1 MNELRH
7 LTQENLNTI
16 QIKLPLEISVKI
28 KNTDPVVTFKEVME
42 GVNLKKYLV
51 KHSDET
57 RGRDGYDPE
66 VLLKIVLFA
75 YMINIRSTRKIESLC
90 QNDIRLMYLSD
101 EATPTHMTICNFI
114 NTYLLDNIENISN
127 DIVKY
132 IIEKRNID
140 IRTIFIDGTKIEAF
154 PNKYTWVWK
163 NACIT
168 NRDKQFK
175 YIEELFKKINNDDI
189 LALNT
194 WFEVKSIYNIEE
206 LEEYLTRL
214 KDLANNNNVKFVYGR
229 L

>member
-7 LTQENLNTI
+7 LTQENLSTI

-75 YMINIRSTRKIESLC
+75 HMINVRSTRKIESLC
-90 QNDIRLMYLSD
+90 QNDIRFMYLSD
-101 EATPTHMTICNFI
+101 EITPSHMTICNFI
-114 NTYLLDNIENISN
+114 NTYLIDNIENISN

-132 IIEKRNID
+132 IIEKTD
-140 IRTIFIDGTKIEAF
+140 ETIEFPSFEGYEEIAF
-154 PNKYTWVWK
+154 
-163 NACIT
+163 
-168 NRDKQFK
+168 
-175 YIEELFKKINNDDI
+175 
-189 LALNT
+189 
-194 WFEVKSIYNIEE
+194 
-206 LEEYLTRL
+206 EEYLASQ
-214 KDLANNNNVKFVYGR
+214 DESES
-229 L
+229 

>member
-1 MNELRH
+1 MNELRYQ
-7 LTQENLNTI
+7 TQENLNTI

-51 KHSDET
+51 KQSDET

-66 VLLKIVLFA
+66 VLLKIVLFS
-75 YMINIRSTRKIESLC
+75 YMINVRSTRKIESLC

-114 NTYLLDNIENISN
+114 NTYLIDNIENISN

-154 PNKYTWVWK
+154 PNKYT
-163 NACIT
+163 
-168 NRDKQFK
+168 
-175 YIEELFKKINNDDI
+175 
-189 LALNT
+189 
-194 WFEVKSIYNIEE
+194 
-206 LEEYLTRL
+206 
-214 KDLANNNNVKFVYGR
+214 
-229 L
+229 